1 MQKIITPSCNV
12 FFSQRS
18 SDTSVSDSFS
28 SNLIIWKT
36 FKNQSNIINKTVP
49 TCRLLD
55 MVLKKNDLINNTK
68 RASRKVG
75 FEPTTTVLKTV
86 ILPLNYSL

>member
-12 FFSQRS
+12 FFSQRA

-28 SNLIIWKT
+28 SSLIILNT
-36 FKNQSNIINKTVP
+36 FKNQSNKTNKTVP

-55 MVLKKNDLINNTK
+55 IVLKKNDLSNNTK